1 MRSSG
6 GSKRNVRSIQYEKS
20 GTFAFLGR
28 RDELCI
34 RNINTQLHDRMT
46 TAMKKCY
53 YSQAPLPFVGQK
65 RMFASEF
72 RKVLKRFSDRTVFVD
87 LFGGSGLLSHI
98 TKRER
103 PDATVIYNDHDNYR
117 KRLENISRTNA
128 LFSDLRRLSE
138 GIPRHRMLSKK
149 MHSIFLER
157 IRREESTG
165 FVDYLT
171 ISSSL
176 LFSGKYA
183 RNIGELGK
191 LNFYNNIR
199 LSDYSCEGYLD
210 GLEVVCCDY
219 RELTDKYRDSPD
231 VVFLIDPPYMATDI
245 STYRMDWKLTDY
257 LDVLLVL
264 KGHPFV
270 YFTSGKSPILD
281 FCRWMEE
288 HPETGN
294 PFKGAGMST
303 LTARMNYSS
312 SYTDIM
318 LYKETTEAA

>member
-1 MRSSG
+1 M
-6 GSKRNVRSIQYEKS
+6 I
-20 GTFAFLGR
+20 
-28 RDELCI
+28 
-34 RNINTQLHDRMT
+34 
-46 TAMKKCY
+46 TAMKKY
-53 YSQAPLPFVGQK
+53 HYSQAPLPFVGQK

-117 KRLENISRTNA
+117 ERLENISRTNA
-128 LFSDLRRLSE
+128 LLSDLRRLSE
-138 GIPRHRMLSKK
+138 GSPRHRMLSKK
-149 MHSIFLER
+149 MHGMFLER

-219 RELTDKYRDSPD
+219 RELVDRYRDSPD

-245 STYRMDWKLTDY
+245 STYRMDWKLTD
-257 LDVLLVL
+257 
-264 KGHPFV
+264 
-270 YFTSGKSPILD
+270 
-281 FCRWMEE
+281 
-288 HPETGN
+288 
-294 PFKGAGMST
+294 
-303 LTARMNYSS
+303 
-312 SYTDIM
+312 
-318 LYKETTEAA
+318 